1 MERTRSLLIRVTVFQ
16 KAEALATQRYDR
28 DKLLALV
35 DEVTTHFRMLN
46 SFKRPKM
53 RTVCRYIV
61 AADQLCNSAGT
72 ISRRGFGRSGRLAS
86 IVAAGSIGLGV
97 HAS

>member
-1 MERTRSLLIRVTVFQ
+1 MSAFQ

-28 DKLLALV
+28 DKLLAVV
-35 DEVTTHFRMLN
+35 DEVTTHCGQSVDTWRMLL
-46 SFKRPKM
+46 
-53 RTVCRYIV
+53 IV
-61 AADQLCNSAGT
+61 AADQPCSDAGP